1 MTDDQQLLR
10 ADRVIWSMIAL
21 TTGMVLSACAFGS
34 FRLVWASFAGVAIAS
49 LLLGVAGRFYL
60 RRKDARPATALL
72 CTAQFALFPAV
83 AAPLSYVAASA
94 GRPLWD
100 ETYAAWDRAFGLD
113 WMSWLAAMNH
123 HVDFHSVLAIAYT
136 SFMPQAAIVI
146 VALSLSGHLLRL
158 RLYILSFILAALFT
172 IAVSAVMPAQGVW
185 GHLQLSLAN
194 SPSISPVTR
203 ELHLAVFHGLRDGSF
218 RDLVAHGAEGIIT
231 FPSLHT
237 AAGLLFI
244 FAMWPNKYL
253 RWPFVLLNVAMIA
266 STPVDGGHYFS
277 DVVAGTAVAILCWM
291 AAARMLR
298 APMPAAELVS
308 EIAVSPSIEPDMI
321 PYAGEAAPSPHTN
334 PKLQQQ
340 AVAQA

>member
-1 MTDDQQLLR
+1 MTDDQQLQR
-10 ADRVIWSMIAL
+10 ADRVIWGMIVL
-21 TTGMVLSACAFGS
+21 TTGMVLAACIFGS
-34 FRLVWASFAGVAIAS
+34 FRLAWGSFAGVAIAS
-49 LLLGVAGRFYL
+49 LLLGMAGRYYS

-94 GRPLWD
+94 GRPLCD
-100 ETYAAWDRAFGLD
+100 ETYAAWDRALGLD

-123 HVDFHSVLAIAYT
+123 HVDLHSVLAIAYS

-146 VALSLSGHLLRL
+146 VALSLTGHLLRL
-158 RLYILSFILAALFT
+158 RLYILSFILAALVT

-244 FAMWPNKYL
+244 FAMWPSRYL
-253 RWPFVLLNVAMIA
+253 RWPFVLVNVAMIA

-277 DVVAGTAVAILCWM
+277 DVVAGAAVAILCWM
-291 AAARMLR
+291 AAGRILR
-298 APMPAAELVS
+298 APMPAVEQLT

-321 PYAGEAAPSPHTN
+321 PHPSEAARPMHASPK
-334 PKLQQQ
+334 PQP
-340 AVAQA
+340 VAQA